1 MTSSSSDRSG
11 SVYNLSNLF
20 SWAQS
25 EGNSSQRSHRSQ
37 SSMNS
42 GHTNRLVH
50 PERARLDSNHPNYY
64 YNRHAI
70 EDGNGLVVEPS
81 STGNEPVVHAGPVDT
96 GPTSTAAQFR
106 GESPSFFLEGLSVKS
121 NSLASTAVEEI
132 NVGDL
137 SVREPPNLTLWQ
149 IYCKII
155 TLPIPSK
162 FLRWFSIATPIQELA
177 WREKMGLNSII
188 FIISLLVGFCTFG
201 LNNIMCT
208 QSIARMHYNAVP
220 RGTMVVH
227 GSLLNISSFTH
238 IPIYSHTDGLH
249 GLAIKNALR
258 ITDGSLLFQNVNNYC
273 LGQLQPKKGLTVPL
287 NEEGLAPWYFPC
299 RALTLNGHLIKHPVQ
314 TRGPINNPY
323 NHTAHIEYGIDDPA
337 YGCHLSTEARQ
348 NFYSM
353 RKFGDIFYTWEDLE
367 RFEKLKMRR
376 LRVYHGH
383 VVDLDRLELLRSNW
397 YLSDSLEYLLNEPAE
412 PQVDMSIRGSISTA
426 TRRASMCAV
435 ELAKVGVIDTET
447 LGCIT
452 SHVITSSAIALIVTI
467 MTCKFLCAVYY
478 ELFKTWQIDACANV
492 SMSALAGKNT
502 DALVPSS
509 TLGSPIV
516 NTSFLDTNFCNRQ
529 EHSAISQPALLTS
542 ESVLPNTEASY
553 LKYIICLVTVYS
565 EGEKGLRRCLDSI
578 ALSDYPSSHLL
589 IVVIC
594 DGYVVGAGNDRP
606 TPEIVESMM
615 ETLSGDQGP
624 FSYYSLGLAEK
635 RRNMAHLSYG
645 FYRHGIENEN
655 QTSKRV
661 PMLCIT
667 KCGNPV
673 ERVWESTRP
682 GNRGKRDSQ
691 LILLRLLQRVMFN
704 ERMTDLENEI
714 CIALMKLMKIK
725 PDTFEAIVMVDADT
739 KVSSSSIRHFV
750 SCLNKD
756 PSIMGLCGETKI
768 GNQNDSWV
776 TKIQVFEYF
785 ISHHSTKSF
794 ESVFGGVTCLPGCFC
809 MYRIK
814 APKGSQG
821 FCVPLLANPDIVERY
836 SLNNSDSVHANN
848 LLLLGEDR
856 YLTTLMLKTFPQRKQ
871 VFVSQAKCET
881 LVPASFRVLLDQRRR
896 WINSTIHNLL
906 ELLLVRDLCGVFC
919 ISMQFVV
926 FVELIGTVTLP
937 ATTLFVVALLV
948 ISAVNLTVPVVPLA
962 LLSLILGSSTL
973 LIIFTGHRY
982 TYLVWMLIYML
993 SLPIWNVV
1001 LPLNAFWRF
1010 DDFTWGTTRQ
1020 LEDAKKDAQT
1030 RGHLDTSKI
1039 ELRSLQ
1045 EYLAQRKY

>member
-1 MTSSSSDRSG
+1 MMALLYVIIMTSSASNHSG

-20 SWAQS
+20 SWGPHS
-25 EGNSSQRSHRSQ
+25 EGSSSQKSQRSQRSQ

-42 GHTNRLVH
+42 GHTNRLIH
-50 PERARLDSNHPNYY
+50 PERARLDTNHPNYY

-70 EDGNGLVVEPS
+70 GESNGIVVEPS
-81 STGNEPVVHAGPVDT
+81 STGNEPVVPVDPADAGPM
-96 GPTSTAAQFR
+96 STTAQSR
-106 GESPSFFLEGLSVKS
+106 GETPSFFLEGLSAKS
-121 NSLASTAVEEI
+121 NSLASTAVEDT
-132 NVGDL
+132 NVGGSGL
-137 SVREPPNLTLWQ
+137 SPVLEPPNLTVWQ
-149 IYCKII
+149 MYCKII

-162 FLRWFSIATPIQELA
+162 LLRWCSIATPIQELA

-208 QSIARMHYNAVP
+208 QSLARVHYNAVP

-227 GSLLNISSFTH
+227 GSLINISSFTH
-238 IPIYSHTDGLH
+238 VPIYSQSDGLH
-249 GLAIKNALR
+249 GLAVKNALR
-258 ITDGSLLFQNVNNYC
+258 IYDGSLLFQNVNNYC
-273 LGQLQPKKGLTVPL
+273 LGQLQPKQESTVPL
-287 NEEGLAPWYFPC
+287 NDDGLAPWYFPC
-299 RALTLNGHLIKHPVQ
+299 RALTLNGHFIKHPIQ
-314 TRGPINNPY
+314 SRGPINNPY
-323 NHTAHIEYGIDDPA
+323 NHTAHIGYGIDNPA
-337 YGCHLSTEARQ
+337 YGCHLSLEARQ
-348 NFYSM
+348 SFYSM
-353 RKFGDIFYTWEDLE
+353 RKFGDVFFTWEDLE
-367 RFEKLKMRR
+367 RFEKLHMRR

-383 VVDLDRLELLRSNW
+383 VVDLDRLELLRPNW
-397 YLSDSLEYLLNEPAE
+397 HLSDSLEYLLNEPAE
-412 PQVDMSIRGSISTA
+412 PQVDMSIRGSISTPI
-426 TRRASMCAV
+426 RRASMCVV

-452 SHVITSSAIALIVTI
+452 SHVITSSAIALIVAI
-467 MTCKFLCAVYY
+467 MICKFLCAVYY

-492 SMSALAGKNT
+492 PLPRKNIDSLT
-502 DALVPSS
+502 PSS
-509 TLGSPIV
+509 TLASPIDK
-516 NTSFLDTNFCNRQ
+516 NRLLDISVLNRQ
-529 EHSAISQPALLTS
+529 ERSAISQPALLTPGS
-542 ESVLPNTEASY
+542 MLSNTETTY
-553 LKYIICLVTVYS
+553 LKYVICLVTVYS

-606 TPEIVESMM
+606 TPEIIESMM
-615 ETLSGDQGP
+615 ETQSSNQGP

-635 RRNMAHLSYG
+635 RQNMAYLSYG
-645 FYRHGIENEN
+645 FYRHEIGNEN
-655 QTSKRV
+655 QSSKRV

-667 KCGNPV
+667 KCGNPD
-673 ERVWESTRP
+673 ERVQENTRP

-714 CIALMKLMKIK
+714 CIALMKLMRIK
-725 PDTFEAIVMVDADT
+725 PDTFEAVVMVDADT
-739 KVSSSSIRHFV
+739 KVSSSSIRYFV
-750 SCLNKD
+750 SCLNRD

-776 TKIQVFEYF
+776 TRIQVFEYF

-836 SLNNSDSVHANN
+836 SLNNFDSVHANN

-881 LVPASFRVLLDQRRR
+881 LVPASFNVLLDQRRR

-948 ISAVNLTVPVVPLA
+948 MSAVKLTVPLVPLA

-982 TYLVWMLIYML
+982 TYLVWMLIYVL
-993 SLPIWNVV
+993 SLPIWNIV
-1001 LPLNAFWRF
+1001 LPLNACK
-1010 DDFTWGTTRQ
+1010 
-1020 LEDAKKDAQT
+1020 L
-1030 RGHLDTSKI
+1030 HI
-1039 ELRSLQ
+1039 E
-1045 EYLAQRKY
+1045 